1 MVPGPGW
8 DMVRT
13 MIEYFPKSGL
23 ALALWAKDPRAE
35 SSFPLRPCGDIPV
48 AQAALVG
55 CWG

>member
-8 DMVRT
+8 DMVRA
-13 MIEYFPKSGL
+13 MIDCFPKSGP

-35 SSFPLRPCGDIPV
+35 PSFPLRPCGDMSV
-48 AQAALVG
+48 AHVALVG